1 MVIVSPLRI
10 GLWDPFQMAILWL
23 IKSCKWGW
31 SLPLTNWDDP
41 PSRGPISPHSLR
53 SARGFCRI
61 ETKRAWRS
69 TAMTWTPFSRRP
81 KCWANSK
88 NPSRRDD
95 CHGDGVFCCLF
106 VCDLFGC
113 LFVCLVGWLFV
124 FFCCFV
130 LFCSCF
136 VCLCFVCVLFC
147 LFVFCFVVVLFCLI
161 VWFVRYSIIF
171 DWIFLFVF
179 GFVNLFL
186 FEIACSCLEFFVVG
200 CFWFVE
206 IDVGAIQGGP
216 LPVINGVIT
225 PVGRVK

>member
-10 GLWDPFQMAILWL
+10 GLSDPFQMAILWL
-23 IKSCKWGW
+23 IKSYKWGW

-41 PSRGPISPHSLR
+41 PIRGPMSPHSLR

-95 CHGDGVFCCLF
+95 CHGDGVFCYLF
-106 VCDLFGC
+106 VCDVLV
-113 LFVCLVGWLFV
+113 VCFFGWLV
-124 FFCCFV
+124 DWLFFCC
-130 LFCSCF
+130 CF

-147 LFVFCFVVVLFCLI
+147 LFVFCFVVVVVVVLFCLI
-161 VWFVRYSIIF
+161 VWFVRYWWFLIGFVCFCLDLFIYFCWKLLALVWSSL
-171 DWIFLFVF
+171 LFVVS
-179 GFVNLFL
+179 GLLRLTLV
-186 FEIACSCLEFFVVG
+186 
-200 CFWFVE
+200 
-206 IDVGAIQGGP
+206 Q
-216 LPVINGVIT
+216 
-225 PVGRVK
+225 